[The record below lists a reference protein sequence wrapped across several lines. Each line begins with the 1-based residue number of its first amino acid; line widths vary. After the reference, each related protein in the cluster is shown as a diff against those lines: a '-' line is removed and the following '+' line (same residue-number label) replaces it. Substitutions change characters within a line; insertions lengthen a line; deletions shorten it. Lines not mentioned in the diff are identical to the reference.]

1 MESNFTNYT
10 PLDFAQEP
18 SFIRWVKRQDETAG
32 RFWHQW
38 LQEHPEQE
46 KAVVEARNLVNS
58 IIVKETEPSPMQ
70 IEGLWEKISGS
81 IDFNAPAE
89 PVFSARRRLLRSWMG
104 YAAAA
109 CIVVFFFVLLYA
121 PATKVKVGFG
131 EQLSHTLPD
140 GSEVSLNAGS
150 TIAYKSG
157 RWGTRRQV
165 ELDGEAFFKVKKGQ
179 VFTVVT
185 KLGEVEV
192 LGTSFNVRVRG
203 NSFSVGC
210 VTGKVR
216 VSNAKGAIILTPG
229 LATHTEG
236 EAPLK
241 APYPAE
247 TKQIGAW
254 RQGKFDFQ
262 DAKLGE
268 IFAEMQRQFDIQ
280 ISTTPDIAERQVS
293 RYFEAGNLDS
303 ALYKVCWPSN
313 LEVKRQGKLILIR

>member
-46 KAVVEARNLVNS
+46 KAVAEARNLVNS
-58 IIVKETEPSPMQ
+58 IQVKETEPSALQ
-70 IEGLWEKISGS
+70 IDALWGKISEA
-81 IDFNAPAE
+81 IDFDAPAE
-89 PVFSARRRLLRSWMG
+89 PVLPARRRVLRAWMG

-109 CIVVFFFVLLYA
+109 CIAVFFFFVLYA
-121 PATKVKVGFG
+121 PATKVRVGFG
-131 EQLSHTLPD
+131 EQLSHVLPD
-140 GSEVSLNAGS
+140 GSLVSLNAGS

-157 RWGTRRQV
+157 RWGSQRKV
-165 ELDGEAFFKVKKGQ
+165 ELDGEAFFQVKKGQ

-216 VSNAKGAIILTPG
+216 VSNVKGAIILTPG
-229 LATHTEG
+229 LATNAEG
-236 EAPLK
+236 EAALK
-241 APYPAE
+241 DPYPAE

-268 IFAEMQRQFDIQ
+268 IFAEIQRQFDVQ

-303 ALYKVCWPSN
+303 ALYKICWPSN
-313 LEVKRQGKLILIR
+313 LEVKKQGKLIQIR